1 MGPVE
6 QIGYRDFLDI
16 VFTGGLAAPT
26 EGKAGG
32 PDQVDKAA
40 SKDAEEQVGD
50 MPSGS
55 DEAKT
60 DVPLDSTAT
69 TTPLS
74 MRNTDVLDSSQ
85 ATLAADLADDTKAA
99 TEDEPKEEEQDTKRV
114 CEECGTKSGEITEDP
129 IDGLWYCDRCWA
141 RWNDS
146 FTSLRDSSSLFGGIR
161 RLVDVVD
168 GKLFAD
174 HELLFAWIEKPISNW
189 PPRMPPSR
197 PVNATDSDP
206 TKIGK
211 SLWPVKVTV
220 NPGLVGS
227 HARQNSC
234 HDRPIPGEVLCEKY
248 RIENKVGEGHFTRA
262 YLATDI
268 TTDQKVCIKRHNGLT
283 IELLT
288 DLLTIGKR
296 IESVDPEGK
305 VFPRLADAFFD
316 MVGYTVET
324 LLEGRNCLEK
334 SRSDPSHFKAVDNVR
349 IVAQGGMAGL
359 KLLSEA
365 GVVHCDVKPDN
376 IMWIDSKE
384 SGPMVRIVDFGCS
397 RLDRR
402 LESGRNWALAEGGA
416 GHLGKWAPEMVLR
429 LPISDRADVWG
440 LAIALLEL
448 HCGRFMWN
456 TEADTAEFM
465 LAQSIGIA
473 NAQNGLPE
481 DLLRRSPLDI
491 RQLYTPHPN
500 YFPVQRLG
508 SAPGAR
514 HKELRPATW
523 GLECVLGPKATWDDE
538 KKVFADFET
547 TALVIDHEERPSAAE
562 LLKHEFL
569 SLVKP

>member
-1 MGPVE
+1 M
-6 QIGYRDFLDI
+6 
-16 VFTGGLAAPT
+16 
-26 EGKAGG
+26 
-32 PDQVDKAA
+32 
-40 SKDAEEQVGD
+40 
-50 MPSGS
+50 
-55 DEAKT
+55 
-60 DVPLDSTAT
+60 
-69 TTPLS
+69 
-74 MRNTDVLDSSQ
+74 
-85 ATLAADLADDTKAA
+85 
-99 TEDEPKEEEQDTKRV
+99 
-114 CEECGTKSGEITEDP
+114 
-129 IDGLWYCDRCWA
+129 
-141 RWNDS
+141 
-146 FTSLRDSSSLFGGIR
+146 
-161 RLVDVVD
+161 VDVVD

-189 PPRMPPSR
+189 PPRMAPSR
-197 PVNATDSDP
+197 PVNAADSDP

-234 HDRPIPGEVLCEKY
+234 HDRPIPGEVLCERY
-248 RIENKVGEGHFTRA
+248 RIENVVGAGHFTRA

-268 TTDQKVCIKRHNGLT
+268 STEKKVCIKRHNGLT
-283 IELLT
+283 MELLT

-305 VFPRLADAFFD
+305 VFPQLADAFFD

-324 LLEGRNCLEK
+324 LLEGRNCLETA
-334 SRSDPSHFKAVDNVR
+334 RSDPSHFKNVNNLR
-349 IVAQGGMAGL
+349 IVAQGGFAGL
-359 KLLSEA
+359 KLLAEA

-376 IMWIDSKE
+376 IMWTDSKE

-465 LAQSIGIA
+465 LAQSLGLA
-473 NAQNGLPE
+473 NAQNGLHE
-481 DLLRRSPLDI
+481 DMLRRSPLDI
-491 RQLYTPHPN
+491 RQLYTPHPSH
-500 YFPVQRLG
+500 FPVQRLG
-508 SAPGAR
+508 AAPGAR

-538 KKVFADFET
+538 KKVFADFAT
-547 TALVIDHEERPSAAE
+547 SALIIDPEERPSAAQ
-562 LLKHEFL
+562 LLGHNFL
-569 SLVKP
+569 SQPQP